1 MILSRVTGSV
11 HATVKDPPLGGE
23 RILVTQAV
31 DLRLEVTGRPL
42 LALDRVDAGV
52 GDLVLVN
59 KEGGSARIL
68 YENEETP
75 VQAVIIAVVD
85 DVEIAEGGKA

>member
-11 HATVKDPPLGGE
+11 HATRKDAPLEGE
-23 RILVTQAV
+23 RILVTQPVGLDGAT
-31 DLRLEVTGRPL
+31 LGRPL

-68 YENEETP
+68 YGSEETP
-75 VQAVIIAVVD
+75 VQAVIVAVVD
-85 DVEIAEGGKA
+85 DVEIDEEASR